1 MAAEMFEEHLE
12 QVLFRIPPDD
22 SASHFR
28 AALVSKRWC
37 RLICYPGFC
46 CRFCKFHGTPPL
58 TAFFLTATQ
67 ASITCHH
74 FVATIMMTTAL
85 QSCHGRVT
93 DVVTDELRKLPRCP
107 LPYPDLRIVDCN
119 VVVLCAVLGE
129 GSCDHLDYNH
139 GPFIHGN
146 NVLIRS
152 ALYFKCHGNSI
163 GGPAILK
170 YDLPTGEAFAVHIPK
185 VGILSH
191 VDHRYSVLMAMEDG
205 SKLRFAFT
213 EFQSTKPKLYL
224 WSRREDCPDED
235 ARWAQSTVIELVDM
249 LHKKELTWTII
260 VVAFANTGAGVVF
273 VWTCGSLF
281 SIDLESVSSKML
293 GNTVAYMCDVVP
305 YMSFCTPGT
314 C

>member
-1 MAAEMFEEHLE
+1 MDFGIQLSSFNLYVFEPYWLDPSLQVAGEGSLSSATTLSLHLPVRKLAPAMAAEMFEEHLE

-139 GPFIHGN
+139 GPFIHGRLRGDLLWWSN
-146 NVLIRS
+146 
-152 ALYFKCHGNSI
+152 
-163 GGPAILK
+163 IL
-170 YDLPTGEAFAVHIPK
+170 LHLLFP
-185 VGILSH
+185 
-191 VDHRYSVLMAMEDG
+191 
-205 SKLRFAFT
+205 
-213 EFQSTKPKLYL
+213 
-224 WSRREDCPDED
+224 
-235 ARWAQSTVIELVDM
+235 RW
-249 LHKKELTWTII
+249 
-260 VVAFANTGAGVVF
+260 
-273 VWTCGSLF
+273 
-281 SIDLESVSSKML
+281 
-293 GNTVAYMCDVVP
+293 
-305 YMSFCTPGT
+305 
-314 C
+314 